1 MEFHFRSLE
10 RDMIKMKEQCM
21 ILPMM
26 ALTLILSLKIHE
38 SKIALLISWA
48 GFSST
53 VFTKP

>member
-10 RDMIKMKEQCM
+10 RDMIKTKEQCM